1 MDILILSGV
10 LLVSSISFPL
20 PLLLLLLLLYIL
32 IIFIQDALVAQF
44 THSIPAWLLVRYI
57 VGGNNTGRSL
67 ARAVYY
73 LISSMTSTLTAG
85 VY

>member
-20 PLLLLLLLLYIL
+20 PLLWPYIP
-32 IIFIQDALVAQF
+32 IIFIPDVLVAQF
-44 THSIPAWLLVRYI
+44 THYIPAWLLVRYI